1 MSAETPLQRLRLTYA
16 KGEALKYISHLDLA
30 RTWERAFRRAGL
42 PVAYSQG
49 FNPKPR
55 FQIAAALPVG
65 VTGSS
70 EMLDVWLTEPLSGDE
85 ALARLRPVLSRDLE
99 VSGAEQ
105 VDLRAPALQAQ
116 MIAADYRATV
126 HTGEPSEAIEGRIE
140 ALFACPSIARRR
152 MQKGD
157 WQTYNLRPLV
167 QSIGVASAA
176 EGILLLTM
184 RLEASP
190 QGAGRPEEVLDA
202 LGLALSLHS
211 VERTRLYFAG
221 PAANTSS
228 SSF

>member
-1 MSAETPLQRLRLTYA
+1 MGEETPAQRLRIAYA
-16 KGEALKYISHLDLA
+16 KGEALRYISHLDLA

-65 VTGSS
+65 VTGRC
-70 EMLDVWLTEPLSGDE
+70 ELVDVWLTESIGEGE
-85 ALARLRPVLSRDLE
+85 ALCRLRPILPRDLTAT
-99 VSGAEQ
+99 GAEEI
-105 VDLRAPALQAQ
+105 DLRAPALQAL
-116 MIAADYRATV
+116 MRAADYRALV
-126 HTGEPSEAIEGRIE
+126 HTHEPPEAVEGRIDS
-140 ALFACPSIARRR
+140 LMACPSLPRRR

-157 WQTYNLRPLV
+157 WQTYDLRPLV
-167 QSIGVASAA
+167 QAVCAGPVGV
-176 EGILLLTM
+176 GILALTM

-202 LGLALSLHS
+202 LGLAMSRHS
-211 VERTRLYFAG
+211 VERTRLYFSE
-221 PAANTSS
+221 PAASTSS